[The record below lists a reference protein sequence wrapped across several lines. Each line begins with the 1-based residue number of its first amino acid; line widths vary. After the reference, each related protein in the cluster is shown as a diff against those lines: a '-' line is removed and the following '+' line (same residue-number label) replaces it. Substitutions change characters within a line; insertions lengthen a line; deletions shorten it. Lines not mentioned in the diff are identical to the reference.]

1 MTDDKVNR
9 DWNYDI
15 HQAVYPLFKFR
26 GALAGR
32 EAVELSPEDC
42 ADIICDAIQEIV
54 ADIEFRL
61 SWWQA
66 NYGQGVYAPSK
77 EFNDRVMDALDALPP
92 QTILLPDD
100 GQPSEPSDPGLHEKT
115 LHRIFEKPARESSPL
130 PPRGHISPSRTRTD
144 PDAAFSAFMSMPE
157 DEWLG
162 LLLSLAGG
170 GVLEPAEQQG
180 FDRAVKARG

>member
-26 GALAGR
+26 GALAGH
-32 EAVELSPEDC
+32 EADELSPEDC
-42 ADIICDAIQEIV
+42 ADIICDAIKDIV

-61 SWWQA
+61 SWWEG
-66 NYGQGVYAPSK
+66 NFGQGVYAPSK
-77 EFNDRVMDALDALPP
+77 EYNGQVMLALDALETPEM
-92 QTILLPDD
+92 QERLAASAAAMETALAS
-100 GQPSEPSDPGLHEKT
+100 GQPGLTLDEIAQERDPEKY
-115 LHRIFEKPARESSPL
+115 
-130 PPRGHISPSRTRTD
+130 RTRTD
-144 PDAAFSAFMSMPE
+144 PDAAYEAFMSMPE

-180 FDRAVKARG
+180 LARAMVERVTEHG